1 MNYDWYTS
9 WRHGFTICNCY
20 AIQPGCTLEALLWCN
35 ISLQNLANLTLWLSI
50 IIPKLLLWSRAPYKT
65 KGEIKD
71 LFSLCKSSLA
81 YPILELHEIPSQNVH
96 TTRSEILPSLS
107 NFAQKP
113 WCEWM
118 RTIKTQES
126 DARGTPAAPIPR
138 PPICPTRSK
147 EHFGV

>member
-1 MNYDWYTS
+1 MT
-9 WRHGFTICNCY
+9 G
-20 AIQPGCTLEALLWCN
+20 TLLGGMALQFVIAMQYNLDAHWKLSYGAT
-35 ISLQNLANLTLWLSI
+35 SLQNLANLTLWLSI

-81 YPILELHEIPSQNVH
+81 YPILELHEILSQNVH

-147 EHFGV
+147 EHFRV